1 MTTTISARW
10 SVRGSSVHTVTWTA
24 THTEPRSNLRC
35 ESARVAAQ
43 PKNVFRKS
51 TPRTGQTCQ
60 LLLITCY
67 TFSMNK
73 PTRRTKEQQRFIME
87 IRRSSAASPH
97 KNKSRY
103 TRKDKHKGR
112 AQDHS

>member
-1 MTTTISARW
+1 MFTRSHGLLRTLNLEAICAASQRGLLPNLKTFLGSPRHAR
-10 SVRGSSVHTVTWTA
+10 
-24 THTEPRSNLRC
+24 
-35 ESARVAAQ
+35 
-43 PKNVFRKS
+43 
-51 TPRTGQTCQ
+51 GQTCQ